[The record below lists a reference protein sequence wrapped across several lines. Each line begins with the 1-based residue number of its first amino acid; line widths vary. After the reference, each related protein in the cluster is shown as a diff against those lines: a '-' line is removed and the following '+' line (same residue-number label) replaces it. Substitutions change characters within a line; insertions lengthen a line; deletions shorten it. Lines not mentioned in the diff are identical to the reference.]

1 MGKIGDIIRQVRG
14 SRDGRVLAKNLWYMS
29 LLQVANGVF
38 PFVTMPYLA
47 KVLGVDGF
55 GKVAFAAAIIVWV
68 QTITDWGFN
77 YSATREVSLHKE
89 DKSRLSQIFNNVMWA
104 KVALML
110 LTALALAALTVAVPK
125 FREHAL
131 LIGVTFLLVP
141 GHVMFPEWL
150 FQGLERMK
158 YITILNVVAKALF
171 TVAVFLF
178 VKEKGDY
185 WLQPLL
191 SSVGYLVAGT
201 TAMALVWKKFGLRM
215 GLPRWT
221 EVGKTIKG
229 STDIFINNLMPNLYN
244 SLTTVT
250 LNLFS
255 GDVRTG
261 YYSSGKNL
269 TAISNVLLNTI
280 TRVFFPY
287 LSRKQDYHS
296 IYAQVNIGL
305 SVVVAAAL
313 AIGAPLWIK
322 ILYPDADFANA
333 VLILRITSVAV
344 VFNTLNNVYGQN
356 YLLVKHKDRLLRNIV
371 IVSSL
376 VGFALSVPLISKWSY
391 IGAAVVYVTSTVLIG
406 VLPMVAALRLKRKE
420 ARQ

>member
-1 MGKIGDIIRQVRG
+1 MV
-14 SRDGRVLAKNLWYMS
+14 V
-29 LLQVANGVF
+29 GV
-38 PFVTMPYLA
+38 P
-47 KVLGVDGF
+47 
-55 GKVAFAAAIIVWV
+55 
-68 QTITDWGFN
+68 
-77 YSATREVSLHKE
+77 S
-89 DKSRLSQIFNNVMWA
+89 
-104 KVALML
+104 
-110 LTALALAALTVAVPK
+110 
-125 FREHAL
+125 
-131 LIGVTFLLVP
+131 
-141 GHVMFPEWL
+141 
-150 FQGLERMK
+150 
-158 YITILNVVAKALF
+158 
-171 TVAVFLF
+171 
-178 VKEKGDY
+178 
-185 WLQPLL
+185 
-191 SSVGYLVAGT
+191 AGT
-201 TAMALVWKKFGLRM
+201 AAMALVWKKFGLRM
-215 GLPRWT
+215 GLPRWN